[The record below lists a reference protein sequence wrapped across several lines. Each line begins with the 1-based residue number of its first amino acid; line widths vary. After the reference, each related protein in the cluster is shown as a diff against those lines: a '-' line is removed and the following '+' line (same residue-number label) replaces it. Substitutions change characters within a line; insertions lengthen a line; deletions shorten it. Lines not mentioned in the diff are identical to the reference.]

1 MFAENLILTNKKHM
15 KKVLFSIAASLLL
28 IGQAQAQLS
37 KGNPCKFL
45 GNITT
50 RGSIPSDYATM
61 WEQLTP
67 ENETKWGSIANK
79 EVQTV
84 EQALSSWNWRSA
96 ENEYNWCKQNG
107 VQFKFHCLLWTSQY
121 PGYLKDFTGD
131 RLRKQVE
138 IWFEACSR
146 KFPDVTII
154 DVVNEAIP
162 GHAEGDNN
170 GQAKTFKRN
179 LSQAMSGSTNPSDY
193 KWITEAFK
201 LARKFFPNAVL
212 VYNDYNTFQWQK
224 NEFIDLVSTL
234 VKQ

>member
-96 ENEYNWCKQNG
+96 ENEYN
-107 VQFKFHCLLWTSQY
+107 
-121 PGYLKDFTGD
+121 
-131 RLRKQVE
+131 
-138 IWFEACSR
+138 
-146 KFPDVTII
+146 
-154 DVVNEAIP
+154 
-162 GHAEGDNN
+162 
-170 GQAKTFKRN
+170 
-179 LSQAMSGSTNPSDY
+179 
-193 KWITEAFK
+193 
-201 LARKFFPNAVL
+201 
-212 VYNDYNTFQWQK
+212 
-224 NEFIDLVSTL
+224 
-234 VKQ
+234 